1 MHTPSLRHGRTGWM
15 RTAWPLLTALLL
27 AACAGGPGADRLSST
42 DPNIQMGRAALAGGA
57 PALALNAGTTV
68 LNEHPRDP
76 EGLALQADA
85 LSALGRGNEAVPVYR
100 QLLALDPKSV
110 NGHIG
115 LGRVL
120 LASDPAEAEREFLI
134 VLTLAPDTAV
144 AANNLG
150 IARDLQ
156 GHHLEAQAA
165 YRRALGLAPSLQA
178 ASVNLALSLGMSGHA
193 ADAVPLLRPL
203 VEASSADAKLRQNLA
218 AALAMSGQR
227 DSAARLLSRD
237 MAPNEVQAALDR
249 FVALTKE

>member
-1 MHTPSLRHGRTGWM
+1 M
-15 RTAWPLLTALLL
+15 RTLASGLIRKSWPLAAALLL
-27 AACAGGPGADRLSST
+27 AACAGGPGADRQANL

-57 PALALNAGTTV
+57 PALALNAGATV
-68 LNEHPRDP
+68 LKERPHDP

-85 LSALGRGNEAVPVYR
+85 LSALGRAAEAVPVYR

-120 LASDPAEAEREFLI
+120 LGSDADLAEQEFLA
-134 VLTLAPDTAV
+134 VLALAPDTAI

-156 GHHLEAQAA
+156 GHHADAQVA
-165 YRRALGLAPSLQA
+165 YRQALGLAPSMQA
-178 ASVNLALSLGMSGHA
+178 ASVNLALSLSLSGHA
-193 ADAVPLLRPL
+193 AEAVPLLRPL
-203 VEASSADAKLRQNLA
+203 ADGPNADPKLRQNLA

-227 DSAARLLSRD
+227 ENAAKLLSRD
-237 MAPNEVQAALDR
+237 MSPQDVELALAR
-249 FVALTKE
+249 FVALARE